1 MQRQDQFIAFNFTF
15 NWLEIIIY
23 ELQQKRLYCKFY
35 YENFAGSGC
44 GSVAICCKVTTGH
57 KKEHESEGGNVR
69 SLTERKQNKAKD
81 INVATPQ
88 FAF

>member
-1 MQRQDQFIAFNFTF
+1 M
-15 NWLEIIIY
+15 
-23 ELQQKRLYCKFY
+23 
-35 YENFAGSGC
+35 
-44 GSVAICCKVTTGH
+44 AICCKVTTGH
-57 KKEHESEGGNVR
+57 KKEHESEGGNVH